1 MSCEETVDRLLTRAG
16 ALDQMNSRV
25 DLNRTRVLRPE
36 TTAGTLVPTRRVAR
50 LERGSRYIL
59 PPPRNSTAPVSRSPA
74 VGVYGG
80 RSRSRN
86 FPMAIRN
93 VPLKRDL
100 CEGGGLRT
108 SDMCT
113 GSRRHLALVAAAALV
128 LDLVSCHKS
137 PTNPSPSGPVTIVA
151 LKLVVPSEMAPGET
165 VQLIANATRSDGS
178 VENVTSRVEWTV
190 RSDAA
195 SPVMSV
201 TATGLATGRERGG
214 EVVTARFDG
223 RADEST
229 IVVLPKGTF
238 RLAGTV
244 SDNGIGLEK
253 ATVTVIS
260 GVGEGLIA
268 PTDTRGYYALY
279 GVAGQVEVRAT
290 RDGYFDRTQQVNVT
304 SHGSHSLEMVA
315 SRPSTDLSGTYT
327 LTVSAEGASGRC
339 LPGFPEPLK
348 RRIYTATVEQTG
360 ADLSVSLSGV
370 DFVIARDGS
379 GNSFRGVVAATGE
392 ARFSIRPATVWDY
405 DGPDVVEQLS
415 DGTKLCVAGS
425 ILARSTPTGIF
436 GTVDRSRGATIYRC
450 SGSYISHSGC
460 SIERFEMR
468 R

>member
-1 MSCEETVDRLLTRAG
+1 MYSRSMLLLSVPPHERGYGVRAG
-16 ALDQMNSRV
+16 L
-25 DLNRTRVLRPE
+25 RTVARGRPK
-36 TTAGTLVPTRRVAR
+36 RVA
-50 LERGSRYIL
+50 
-59 PPPRNSTAPVSRSPA
+59 VS
-74 VGVYGG
+74 
-80 RSRSRN
+80 
-86 FPMAIRN
+86 
-93 VPLKRDL
+93 
-100 CEGGGLRT
+100 GGGLRT

-113 GSRRHLALVAAAALV
+113 GSRHLALIVAAALV
-128 LDLVSCHKS
+128 LGLMSCHKT
-137 PTNPSPSGPVTIVA
+137 PTSPSPSGPVTVVV
-151 LKLVVPSEMAPGET
+151 LKLVVPSEIAQGET

-178 VENVTSRVEWTV
+178 VENVTAQVEWTV

-195 SPVMSV
+195 SSVLSV
-201 TATGLATGRERGG
+201 TATGLATGRERG
-214 EVVTARFDG
+214 EEIVTARFDG
-223 RADEST
+223 RTDQAT

-268 PTDTRGYYALY
+268 PTDARGYYALY

-290 RDGYFDRTQQVNVT
+290 RDGYLDSSQQVNVT
-304 SHGSHSLEMVA
+304 SHGSHSFEMVA
-315 SRPSTDLSGTYT
+315 SRPRIDLGGTYT
-327 LTVSAEGASGRC
+327 LTVSAEGTSGPC
-339 LPGFPEPLK
+339 LPEPLK

-392 ARFSIRPATVWDY
+392 ATFSIRPATVWDY

-415 DGTKLCVAGS
+415 DGTALCVAGS
-425 ILARSTPTGIF
+425 IIARSTPTGIF

-450 SGSYISHSGC
+450 SGSYVSHSGC
-460 SIERFEMR
+460 SIERFEMVR

>member
-1 MSCEETVDRLLTRAG
+1 MELYIGLFRGNPIYSRSMLLLSVPPHERGYGVRAG
-16 ALDQMNSRV
+16 L
-25 DLNRTRVLRPE
+25 RTVARGRPK
-36 TTAGTLVPTRRVAR
+36 RVA
-50 LERGSRYIL
+50 
-59 PPPRNSTAPVSRSPA
+59 VS
-74 VGVYGG
+74 
-80 RSRSRN
+80 
-86 FPMAIRN
+86 
-93 VPLKRDL
+93 
-100 CEGGGLRT
+100 GGGLRT
-108 SDMCT
+108 SDMCP
-113 GSRRHLALVAAAALV
+113 GSRRHLALIVAAALV
-128 LDLVSCHKS
+128 LGLMSCHKT
-137 PTNPSPSGPVTIVA
+137 PTGPSPSGPVTVVV
-151 LKLVVPSEMAPGET
+151 LKLVVPSEIAPGET
-165 VQLIANATRSDGS
+165 VQLIANATKSDGS
-178 VENVTSRVEWTV
+178 VENVTGQVEWTV

-195 SPVMSV
+195 SAVLSV
-201 TATGLATGRERGG
+201 TATGLATGRERGE

-223 RADEST
+223 RTDQAT

-244 SDNGIGLEK
+244 SDNGIGLEN

-268 PTDTRGYYALY
+268 ATDARGYYALY

-290 RDGYFDRTQQVNVT
+290 RDGYLDRTQQVNVT
-304 SHGSHSLEMVA
+304 SHGSHSFEMVA
-315 SRPSTDLSGTYT
+315 SRPRIDLSGTYT
-327 LTVSAEGASGRC
+327 LTVSAESTSGPC

-392 ARFSIRPATVWDY
+392 ATFSIRPATVWDY

-415 DGTKLCVAGS
+415 DGTALCVAGS
-425 ILARSTPTGIF
+425 IIARSTPAGIF

-460 SIERFEMR
+460 SIERFEMVR